1 MPCVCGRSPELSA
14 AEASV
19 PMVCWCCR
27 SAGHCPL
34 SQPTRRAGAIPNRAA
49 PCLTSTFHCEYRSK
63 LHLISTTLE
72 HTPVNML
79 HVTSASIRLQVDSMY
94 DEFSG
99 RSVIDLGCGTVR
111 TSYSVQRVRCNKG
124 ASQAGLLDR
133 HQAVACWVEQAMLA
147 IGAAMLGATHVLAVD
162 CDEEALEVA
171 AENRGAFDDLPV
183 SSSEAD
189 TTPC

>member
-1 MPCVCGRSPELSA
+1 
-14 AEASV
+14 
-19 PMVCWCCR
+19 
-27 SAGHCPL
+27 
-34 SQPTRRAGAIPNRAA
+34 
-49 PCLTSTFHCEYRSK
+49 
-63 LHLISTTLE
+63 LISTTFE
-72 HTPVNML
+72 HTPVNTL

-111 TSYSVQRVRCNKG
+111 ISCSVQRGRCNKG

-171 AENRGAFDDLPV
+171 AENCGAFDDLPV
-183 SSSEAD
+183 SSLTAD
-189 TTPC
+189 TMPC